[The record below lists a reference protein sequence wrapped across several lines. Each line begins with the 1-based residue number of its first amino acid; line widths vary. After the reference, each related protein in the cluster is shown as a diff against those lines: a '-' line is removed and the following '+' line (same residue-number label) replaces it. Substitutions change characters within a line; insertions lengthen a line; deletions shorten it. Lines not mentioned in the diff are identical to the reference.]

1 MKVSVCILHGVSI
14 TNFIGGVN
22 IQIDVPQ
29 KSNILI
35 ERQTISVLGL
45 SFERP
50 YLMKGVNVMCFYLL
64 MKSADFDVDFSKL
77 FFEI

>member
-50 YLMKGVNVMCFYLL
+50 YLMKGVNVMW
-64 MKSADFDVDFSKL
+64 
-77 FFEI
+77 FFFAYEIRGFRCGFFKTVF